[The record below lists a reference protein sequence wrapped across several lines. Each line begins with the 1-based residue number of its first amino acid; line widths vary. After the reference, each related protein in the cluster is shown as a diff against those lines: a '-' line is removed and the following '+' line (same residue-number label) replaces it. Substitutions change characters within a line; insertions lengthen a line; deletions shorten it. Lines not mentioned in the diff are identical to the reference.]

1 MNHLRSTP
9 IEHSPLAQRASSRL
23 AMFNVVLGGISLLL
37 IGYYV
42 VQNNDM
48 AVQVWRARDAQ
59 TQLSELREER
69 NELVANRAS
78 LDDRQQLTSLAVSA
92 GMVPAGT
99 VVYLV
104 QDQPVA
110 VR

>member
-1 MNHLRSTP
+1 
-9 IEHSPLAQRASSRL
+9 
-23 AMFNVVLGGISLLL
+23 MFNVVLGGISLLL